1 MRLKQLFA
9 GILIS
14 SFLLSTGS
22 GCSKKTKSRSNIATI
37 DQAGNGNAIY
47 ELASVKNGKTEAS
60 KEELKEA
67 YSEFVFEM
75 IHRCAENA
83 GDSNF
88 MVSTDSM
95 LFALEMTAAGADGET
110 LDQML
115 GTLMP
120 GVNKE
125 DAFVFASDRM
135 DQIESSQLKIGN
147 SIWINSDFE
156 STVYSN
162 YLKYVEKYFGAQIN
176 GIPFNG
182 SGVDQINSWV
192 KDNTNDMIPQMVDR
206 LDPTEVMMLINA
218 IAFDAKWDE
227 KFLGGDIKEDYFCHY
242 SSDSFEIEDMQK
254 VTMLWGE
261 DDVTYL
267 SNYEAKGFYKLY
279 KGKKYAFVTI
289 LPDNRSADIN
299 EFVANMTAQDYWS
312 FWNSSNDEEIKYCFP
327 KFTSEY
333 EVSLNEILKEM
344 GMPDAFEEDK
354 ANFGNMSNLKTLYI
368 SKVIQKTKIEVD
380 AVGTKAS
387 AATRVSV
394 EHNDA
399 GGSGV
404 AKRSVCC
411 DRPFA
416 YAIVDVETGLPI
428 FFGTV
433 DHVE

>member
-1 MRLKQLFA
+1 
-9 GILIS
+9 
-14 SFLLSTGS
+14 
-22 GCSKKTKSRSNIATI
+22 
-37 DQAGNGNAIY
+37 
-47 ELASVKNGKTEAS
+47 
-60 KEELKEA
+60 
-67 YSEFVFEM
+67 
-75 IHRCAENA
+75 
-83 GDSNF
+83 
-88 MVSTDSM
+88 
-95 LFALEMTAAGADGET
+95 
-110 LDQML
+110 
-115 GTLMP
+115 
-120 GVNKE
+120 
-125 DAFVFASDRM
+125 
-135 DQIESSQLKIGN
+135 
-147 SIWINSDFE
+147 
-156 STVYSN
+156 
-162 YLKYVEKYFGAQIN
+162 
-176 GIPFNG
+176 
-182 SGVDQINSWV
+182 
-192 KDNTNDMIPQMVDR
+192 
-206 LDPTEVMMLINA
+206 
-218 IAFDAKWDE
+218 
-227 KFLGGDIKEDYFCHY
+227 
-242 SSDSFEIEDMQK
+242 
-254 VTMLWGE
+254 
-261 DDVTYL
+261 
-267 SNYEAKGFYKLY
+267 
-279 KGKKYAFVTI
+279 
-289 LPDNRSADIN
+289 
-299 EFVANMTAQDYWS
+299 MTAQDYWS